1 MNILDI
7 NKKFRPTMRIYAF
20 SWEAWCLISRT
31 EGEVRGSPRRE
42 LPTALPRTRI
52 FPNDRSKFAC
62 GTCGGPLDDDIGMIR
77 ALKVPGTQGTGREP
91 GDFQLKGSHLSFK
104 F

>member
-31 EGEVRGSPRRE
+31 EGEARGSPGGSFR
-42 LPTALPRTRI
+42 LPAEDSNLPERPIEIRVWYL
-52 FPNDRSKFAC
+52 RGA
-62 GTCGGPLDDDIGMIR
+62 LDDDIGMIR
-77 ALKVPGTQGTGREP
+77 ALKVPGTQGTG
-91 GDFQLKGSHLSFK
+91 
-104 F
+104 